1 MTLNKPSGGAVLAA
15 GIAFL
20 VGASGGYAI
29 NEIIRSDHETDLEHE
44 VARLEDE
51 VSQKANADV
60 PSDEEASAALAKS
73 GRSMRI
79 SECEPRQ
86 AVPGVTCS
94 GIITTTAGSFAGTN
108 HPGVLSFAKIDGA
121 WRQIQ

>member
-1 MTLNKPSGGAVLAA
+1 MALSKPSEGAVLTAA
-15 GIAFL
+15 VAFL
-20 VGASGGYAI
+20 VGTTGGYAI
-29 NEIIRSDHETDLEHE
+29 NEVIRSDRETDLQQGI
-44 VARLEDE
+44 ARLKDE
-51 VSQKANADV
+51 ASQKTKLDV

-79 SECEPRQ
+79 SECKPRQ

-94 GIITTTAGSFAGTN
+94 GIITTTAGSFAGASQ
-108 HPGVLSFAKIDGA
+108 PGVLSFTKIEGA

>member
-1 MTLNKPSGGAVLAA
+1 MALSKPSGGAVLAA
-15 GIAFL
+15 GFAFL

-73 GRSMRI
+73 GRSMRV
-79 SECEPRQ
+79 SECKPRQ

-94 GIITTTAGSFAGTN
+94 GVITTTGGSFAGTN
-108 HPGVLSFAKIDGA
+108 QPGVLSFAKIDGV